1 MRKGCF
7 LLGAMSMSNLILA
20 DLELPK
26 RFLVKLEKDI
36 EEILRAEIP
45 DLLYIGLFGSCARN
59 EMKSSSDIDLLVVT
73 KEKIAD
79 RRLVAD
85 LRMELDETLNGV
97 RTDVVFVTEKGIS
110 EANRTFRINVYRD
123 MKIVWRSEN
132 YEGLF
137 GDCRE

>member
-1 MRKGCF
+1 
-7 LLGAMSMSNLILA
+7 MSNLILA